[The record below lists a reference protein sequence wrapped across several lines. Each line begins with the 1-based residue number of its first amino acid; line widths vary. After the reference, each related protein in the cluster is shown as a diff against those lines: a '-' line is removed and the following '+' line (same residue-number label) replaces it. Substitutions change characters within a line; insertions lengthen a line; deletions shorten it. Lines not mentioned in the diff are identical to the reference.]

1 MTELAQYQ
9 IVVIRPKGYVHSGA
23 FMEVAETLL
32 HAFKRLGFRAT
43 LTENRLSK
51 EAVNIVIGVNLI
63 PESIVSQIPPNTIL
77 YNFEQLS
84 ASSPWMTPAM
94 ATLFGRFQ
102 VWDYSSRNIQYLENQ
117 GLSRDVIH
125 VPIGYVPEMSRIDSE
140 RDQDIDVLFYGS
152 INPRRKKILDALQEE
167 NLHVVSL
174 TDVYGSD
181 RDQYIAR
188 SKIVINIHFY
198 EEKIFELV
206 RVSYLLANKKAVVSE
221 CDEDTEIEM
230 DLRDAIALAPYD
242 ELVSACKRLLDSRE
256 LRVGL
261 ENRAL
266 EVIRKRDQCA
276 ILLEAGVGK
285 VDVENEHKDTTM
297 SDNIVYPK
305 KINMG
310 SGKDFKQD
318 YLNIDLSDHW
328 NPDIVMDFSDVSVV
342 GKTFQTSR
350 FSDVILAPD
359 VFDEIISNDVLE
371 HIPELV
377 LAMTNC
383 LRLLKNGGEFKINV
397 PYDLS
402 YGAWQDPTHVRAFN
416 ERSWL
421 YYTDW
426 FWYLGWKEARFDLKN
441 LDYTLSPMGVKLKEQ
456 GVDEDTLTS
465 TPRAIDSMSVTLRK
479 RSLTPVEVEFV
490 DKVSSPS

>member
-1 MTELAQYQ
+1 
-9 IVVIRPKGYVHSGA
+9 
-23 FMEVAETLL
+23 
-32 HAFKRLGFRAT
+32 
-43 LTENRLSK
+43 
-51 EAVNIVIGVNLI
+51 
-63 PESIVSQIPPNTIL
+63 
-77 YNFEQLS
+77 
-84 ASSPWMTPAM
+84 
-94 ATLFGRFQ
+94 
-102 VWDYSSRNIQYLENQ
+102 
-117 GLSRDVIH
+117 
-125 VPIGYVPEMSRIDSE
+125 
-140 RDQDIDVLFYGS
+140 
-152 INPRRKKILDALQEE
+152 
-167 NLHVVSL
+167 
-174 TDVYGSD
+174 
-181 RDQYIAR
+181 
-188 SKIVINIHFY
+188 
-198 EEKIFELV
+198 
-206 RVSYLLANKKAVVSE
+206 VSE

-285 VDVENEHKDTTM
+285 VDVENEHKDITM